1 MNKEIINKEI
11 INKEIIIKET
21 NIKKINI
28 IEINIKEPIQDY
40 FYHIE
45 HNMNC
50 YPLVWT
56 SEIKDRGVNYD
67 DKNHLYLA
75 RMKGFTGKI
84 ILVED

>member
-1 MNKEIINKEI
+1 MTEEI

-28 IEINIKEPIQDY
+28 KEIIIKEPLQDF
-40 FYHIE
+40 FYDIE

-50 YPLVWT
+50 YPFVWA
-56 SEIKDRGVNYD
+56 SDNKYHGSNYD
-67 DKNHLYLA
+67 DENHLYLSN
-75 RMKGFTGKI
+75 MKGFTGKI

>member
-1 MNKEIINKEI
+1 MNKEI
-11 INKEIIIKET
+11 INKEIIIKE
-21 NIKKINI
+21 I
-28 IEINIKEPIQDY
+28 IIKEPLQEN

-50 YPLVWT
+50 YPFVWT

-67 DKNHLYLA
+67 DESHLYLA

>member
-1 MNKEIINKEI
+1 MTKEI

-28 IEINIKEPIQDY
+28 KEIIIKEPLQEN
-40 FYHIE
+40 FYHME

-50 YPLVWT
+50 YPIVHT
-56 SEIKDRGVNYD
+56 SDKKDHGVNYD

-84 ILVED
+84 VLVE

>member
-1 MNKEIINKEI
+1 MNKEI

-50 YPLVWT
+50 YPFVWT

>member
-1 MNKEIINKEI
+1 MNKEI
-11 INKEIIIKET
+11 INKEIIIKEI

-28 IEINIKEPIQDY
+28 KEPLQEN

-50 YPLVWT
+50 YPFVWV
-56 SEIKDRGVNYD
+56 SDKKDRGVNYD
-67 DKNHLYLA
+67 DENHLYLA

>member
-1 MNKEIINKEI
+1 MNKEI
-11 INKEIIIKET
+11 INKEIIIKEI

-28 IEINIKEPIQDY
+28 KEIIIKEPLQEN

-50 YPLVWT
+50 YPFVWT